1 MMSLTL
7 ISDFEWLLHNWR
19 QQFSDLHSKLEERAA
34 SRESQEAI
42 QDPKTFTES
51 NPGF

>member
-19 QQFSDLHSKLEERAA
+19 RQFSDLHSKLESAPLVAKVKLFRT
-34 SRESQEAI
+34 S
-42 QDPKTFTES
+42 KTFLES
-51 NPGF
+51 NSGV